1 MSVSAEV
8 DERTLNEIY
17 LPAFEA
23 CVKKGHA
30 WSVMSS
36 YNRIN
41 GVYAAES
48 RLYLREKWGFEGCVI
63 SDWCGVN
70 ARVADLK
77 AGLDL
82 EMPSS
87 DGKNDWLI
95 AEAVRDGSLD
105 EAVLDQAV
113 YRILSVLEKYGRNR
127 DTKTVFDMERDH
139 QASKLAED
147 ECAAWADAAVIFAG
161 LPEAYES
168 EGMDRTHMR
177 LPRHQDQ
184 LIGEVLRIQP
194 NTVVVLHNGSPV
206 EMPWAGGV
214 KGILEMYLGGEAVGE
229 SAADILMGKVN
240 PSGRLSETFPLRLED
255 TPSYLNFPGET
266 KTVCFSLDARR
277 GAFYSEKIHDWYVEE
292 GVYQIMVAR
301 SSADIRLQTEV
312 MVRNPEKL
320 PVEITLDTT
329 FQELFEYPEVMEA
342 VKPLRDLLAERFQK
356 KVDSDQGN
364 EKAMRTMLGGM
375 PLRGALSFN
384 HSDITVAQA
393 EKMVQKAN
401 EIMRTKKNGE

>member
-1 MSVSAEV
+1 MVQGIQSRHVGACVKHFLANNQETCRMSVSAEV

-36 YNRIN
+36 YNRVN

-48 RLYLREKWGFEGCVI
+48 RLYLTEYLREKWGFEGCVI
-63 SDWCGVN
+63 SDWGGVN

-113 YRILSVLEKYGRNR
+113 YRILSVLEKYGRNH
-127 DTKTVFDMERDH
+127 DTKAVFDMERDH

-147 ECAAWADAAVIFAG
+147 ECAVLLKNEDILPLKKEQKIAVIGEFALHPRFQGGGSANVNAHRVTGAYEILKSYVDDIRFAKGFSDGEEQKQEWTKEALECAAWADAAVIFAG

-240 PSGRLSETFPLRLED
+240 PSGR
-255 TPSYLNFPGET
+255 Y
-266 KTVCFSLDARR
+266 
-277 GAFYSEKIHDWYVEE
+277 
-292 GVYQIMVAR
+292 
-301 SSADIRLQTEV
+301 TEQSH
-312 MVRNPEKL
+312 
-320 PVEITLDTT
+320 T
-329 FQELFEYPEVMEA
+329 Q
-342 VKPLRDLLAERFQK
+342 
-356 KVDSDQGN
+356 
-364 EKAMRTMLGGM
+364 
-375 PLRGALSFN
+375 GALKNSARPKERSFPPRRHN
-384 HSDITVAQA
+384 
-393 EKMVQKAN
+393 
-401 EIMRTKKNGE
+401 R